1 MNNQESL
8 AFFQQLAYNANDI
21 QCVKLANK
29 SDFTDID
36 ADFIL
41 NYADKNSEILDLGSG
56 TGLIVNKIYDK
67 IKRIDCVDA
76 YKEFTKF
83 IIKSPNV
90 NVYNVLLKDFKP
102 DKKYDMISI
111 FGTMH
116 FFNERE
122 AQELYKYYFKYLKHD
137 GKIIIKNQ
145 FGIEQDVT
153 VEGYSQEQKTEYYAQ
168 YRQINKE
175 VSILSNI
182 GYKNIE
188 VFDIYPPE
196 CNRWQNTHFY
206 AIVGG
211 V

>member
-1 MNNQESL
+1 M
-8 AFFQQLAYNANDI
+8 
-21 QCVKLANK
+21 
-29 SDFTDID
+29 
-36 ADFIL
+36 
-41 NYADKNSEILDLGSG
+41 
-56 TGLIVNKIYDK
+56 
-67 IKRIDCVDA
+67 
-76 YKEFTKF
+76 
-83 IIKSPNV
+83 
-90 NVYNVLLKDFKP
+90 
-102 DKKYDMISI
+102 
-111 FGTMH
+111 
-116 FFNERE
+116 
-122 AQELYKYYFKYLKHD
+122 KHD